1 MISIINSF
9 LVYDIQ
15 FYVDL
20 NTTSGYFI
28 LYMLNTFID
37 LMFYVCQLR
46 FFVTNNSIEGN
57 DHNVQ
62 LSCSYITV
70 YETICLWNKLNN
82 SSYRPCVAF
91 KSKEQQV
98 TIRTLLS
105 LIFCH
110 KHRGPHA
117 RWICLVGLS
126 WTTWGYSKMC
136 RGQCVFSLWT
146 PI

>member
-70 YETICLWNKLNN
+70 YETICL
-82 SSYRPCVAF
+82 
-91 KSKEQQV
+91 
-98 TIRTLLS
+98 
-105 LIFCH
+105 
-110 KHRGPHA
+110 
-117 RWICLVGLS
+117 
-126 WTTWGYSKMC
+126 
-136 RGQCVFSLWT
+136 
-146 PI
+146 